1 MILLRIKGLTALT
14 QRLQKSAKAVQ
25 KSREVVKTHGAKL
38 EKTMK
43 RNATFVKGYQTGE
56 TKRSIN
62 LQLKD
67 AGFKAE
73 VKPTT
78 DYSGYLELGTRYMG
92 AQPFVSPSLMKI
104 RPGFIKDME
113 KASKGE

>member
-1 MILLRIKGLTALT
+1 LARTNIKLNRNRITEKGFYLWKVILLRIKGLTALT

-62 LQLKD
+62 LRS
-67 AGFKAE
+67 E
-73 VKPTT
+73 EHT
-78 DYSGYLELGTRYMG
+78 SELQSRGHL
-92 AQPFVSPSLMKI
+92 V
-104 RPGFIKDME
+104 
-113 KASKGE
+113 